1 MSLGLKRVENLH
13 RICFT
18 AGFAGGAEVGTGR
31 FSGRQN
37 FPLAILSTVDSGI
50 SAQARNSTAD
60 WNLWGQSKM
69 KFINAVQNSA
79 YMYMHK
85 I

>member
-18 AGFAGGAEVGTGR
+18 AFAGGAEVGTGR
-31 FSGRQN
+31 FSCRQN
-37 FPLAILSTVDSGI
+37 FPLAILSSVHSGI

-60 WNLWGQSKM
+60 WNL
-69 KFINAVQNSA
+69 
-79 YMYMHK
+79 
-85 I
+85 